1 MKLSSGPGKVPPE
14 LNPKGESERDMGLD
28 VELIVF
34 DWDGTL
40 MDSADQIVTT
50 MQAAIADLGL
60 APRDAEAIRN
70 IIALGLR
77 EAVAALYPGE
87 GDALV
92 RALAARYREHWLAN
106 ADHSR
111 LFPGVVET
119 LGLLH
124 DEGFRLAV
132 ATGKGRAGLDKALA
146 ATGLGPLFHATR
158 CADETESKPHPRM
171 LLEIMDRLSVAPER
185 TLMIGDTE
193 YDMLMA
199 RRAGT
204 HPVAVSYGVHA
215 PERLQAHAPL
225 TCLDR
230 ITELGDWLAECTR
243 GDGQAAET
251 TATRGLA

>member
-1 MKLSSGPGKVPPE
+1 MKLSSGSGKVPPE
-14 LNPKGESERDMGLD
+14 SKQGESERDMRLD

-40 MDSADQIVTT
+40 MDSVEQIVTT
-50 MQAAIADLGL
+50 MQAAIADLEL

-70 IIALGLR
+70 IIGLGLR
-77 EAVAALYPGE
+77 EAVTALYPGE

-92 RALAARYREHWLAN
+92 QALAGRYREHWLAN

-119 LGLLH
+119 LGLLR

-146 ATGLGPLFHATR
+146 ATGLGPLFDATR
-158 CADETESKPHPRM
+158 CADETRSKPHPQM
-171 LLEIMDRLSVAPER
+171 LLEIMDAVSAGPER

-199 RRAGT
+199 RQAGA
-204 HPVAVSYGVHA
+204 HPVAVSYGVHP
-215 PERLQAHAPL
+215 PERLQAHEPL
-225 TCLDR
+225 ACLDR
-230 ITELGDWLAECTR
+230 ITEVGDWLAECTR
-243 GDGQAAET
+243 GCGEEVDTA
-251 TATRGLA
+251 ATRGLA